1 MMKSVIEMM
10 KSGRN
15 DEAERVESTLPET
28 DMEAEESTEG
38 EPEEIVEA
46 PETEETPEE
55 PVERPYTLRSLK
67 DRDLFPF
74 LKILRKI
81 GLKEFKDAF
90 NHLVVGES
98 DENVQSVQGV
108 GAAVMLDIAG
118 TIVEHI
124 GAAED
129 DLYSL
134 YSDMSGIPA
143 DAIREMEFGTL
154 PLMILDSFSEAKN
167 TSFFKVLSRLL

>member
-1 MMKSVIEMM
+1 
-10 KSGRN
+10 
-15 DEAERVESTLPET
+15 
-28 DMEAEESTEG
+28 
-38 EPEEIVEA
+38 
-46 PETEETPEE
+46 
-55 PVERPYTLRSLK
+55 
-67 DRDLFPF
+67 
-74 LKILRKI
+74 
-81 GLKEFKDAF
+81 
-90 NHLVVGES
+90 
-98 DENVQSVQGV
+98 
-108 GAAVMLDIAG
+108 MLDIAG